1 MPKIKSLAELR
12 KIKEAAQQSTRVR
25 DATGTKII
33 VGMGTCGIAAGA
45 RQTMLAI
52 LDQLKQRDI
61 HASVVT
67 VGCIGMCSQEPL
79 VDIERAGQARVTYGN
94 VTAEKVPRLI
104 NEHLIEGRIVE
115 EWVVGRIDAAEDG
128 GPKSL
133 GVT

>member
-1 MPKIKSLAELR
+1 MPKIKDLAELR
-12 KIKEAAQQSTRVR
+12 KIKEAAQQSTRIR

-52 LDQLKQRDI
+52 LDELKKSDI

-67 VGCIGMCSQEPL
+67 VGCIGMCSKEPL

-94 VTAEKVPRLI
+94 VTAKMVSRLI
-104 NEHLIEGRIVE
+104 NEHLIGGNIIE

-133 GVT
+133 GVA